1 MKQYGLALAGG
12 GAKGAYQFG
21 VWTALREMDIEIKG
35 VVGTSI
41 GALNGAAIIQDDYE
55 ALYELWY
62 NLKASYV
69 LNISD
74 EVYGKIRNVDFSSTT
89 FSELFDEVKK
99 TIDLEGVDISPLK
112 DLIHSLIDEEKI
124 RESGMDFGLVTVS
137 LTDLEALELFVEDI
151 PENQLKEYLLATAYL
166 PFFRRER
173 LHGKYYLDGMYHNN
187 LPTNMLVSKGYTN
200 IIEVHLKSKEDS
212 RPDYGDHVNIIEIKP
227 SQPLGRALDFDQ
239 ENSRKNIDLGYY
251 DTMRAFKGLAGDY
264 YYFDLDLALSYFTE
278 RFFQFDMTT
287 ISKFYEILGI
297 WVSPQARGFF
307 EEVIPELI
315 KGLDLEREATYLEFI
330 IATYEHLGK
339 EYELPRFQLYSF
351 KSFTEAVYK
360 RARVKR
366 CEKDE
371 ESGLD
376 MIKNFFSKEQKIT
389 MALEL
394 LICEL
399 GRVEK

>member
-1 MKQYGLALAGG
+1 MKEYGLALAGG

-41 GALNGAAIIQDDYE
+41 GALNGAAIIQEDYE
-55 ALYELWY
+55 ALYELWH

-74 EVYGKIRNVDFSSTT
+74 EVYNKIRNVDFASTS

-99 TIDLEGVDISPLK
+99 TIDLEGVDITPLK
-112 DLIHSLIDEEKI
+112 DLIHSLIDEKKI
-124 RESGMDFGLVTVS
+124 RESGIDFGLVTVS

-187 LPTNMLVSKGYTN
+187 LPTNMLVSRGYTN
-200 IIEVHLKSKEDS
+200 IIEVHLKSKEES
-212 RPDYGDHVNIIEIKP
+212 RPDYGEHVNIIEIKP

-251 DTMRAFKGLAGDY
+251 DTLRAFKELAGVY
-264 YYFDLDLALSYFTE
+264 YYFDLDVEAFYYIQKFHG
-278 RFFQFDMTT
+278 FQMNT

-297 WVSPQARGFF
+297 WATPQARGFF
-307 EEVIPELI
+307 EDIIPELI
-315 KGLDLEREATYLEFI
+315 KGLDLERDASYLDFI
-330 IATYEHLGK
+330 IAAYEHLGK
-339 EYELPRFQLYSF
+339 EYELPRFQLYTF
-351 KSFTEAVYK
+351 KDFTERVYK
-360 RARVKR
+360 QARIKS
-366 CEKDE
+366 CEQEE

-376 MIKNFFSKEQKIT
+376 AIKNFFSKEQKIT

-394 LICEL
+394 MVCEM